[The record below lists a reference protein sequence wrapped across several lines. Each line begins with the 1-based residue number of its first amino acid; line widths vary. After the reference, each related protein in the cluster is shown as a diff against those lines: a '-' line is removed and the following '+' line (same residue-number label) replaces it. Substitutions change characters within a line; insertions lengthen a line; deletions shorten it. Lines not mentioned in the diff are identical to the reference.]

1 MCKNISVTFKV
12 VSYDTNSIIINLITS
27 NILLKIMLLNYL
39 FLRKQFNLK
48 YVLKEN
54 VLGDLLVITH
64 DKLLWLQLT
73 FDSFTLG
80 KFVSFTA
87 EGCPDGSLQI
97 SEAQRPDV
105 GGLWCGTSWG
115 PAIYYSE
122 TPSVSIILKLLRLSK
137 DQTGFNFDFR
147 MAYKMIRKSDAV
159 VRYGNPF
166 VGRWSASGYRF
177 RARSS
182 RVWFATRSTFVPCRL
197 VFYFRTLVSNSLE
210 TSFENIF
217 ADWTLFAL
225 KSNLTSASPLLWI
238 LYYYCHCYKMS
249 RCNNKYLTCESHERA
264 F

>member
-1 MCKNISVTFKV
+1 MFV
-12 VSYDTNSIIINLITS
+12 IIYAE
-27 NILLKIMLLNYL
+27 LL
-39 FLRKQFNLK
+39 R
-48 YVLKEN
+48 
-54 VLGDLLVITH
+54 
-64 DKLLWLQLT
+64 LQLT

-166 VGRWSASGYRF
+166 VGRWSASVYRF
-177 RARSS
+177 RARISKFGLRHVRHLS
-182 RVWFATRSTFVPCRL
+182 HVL
-197 VFYFRTLVSNSLE
+197 
-210 TSFENIF
+210 
-217 ADWTLFAL
+217 WTLFR
-225 KSNLTSASPLLWI
+225 I
-238 LYYYCHCYKMS
+238 LIS
-249 RCNNKYLTCESHERA
+249 VEISSEQI
-264 F
+264 

>member
-1 MCKNISVTFKV
+1 M
-12 VSYDTNSIIINLITS
+12 Y
-27 NILLKIMLLNYL
+27 NILHYLYFIIHLKNVYLICFLQLNIIQR
-39 FLRKQFNLK
+39 LRCHEIFCF
-48 YVLKEN
+48 
-54 VLGDLLVITH
+54 
-64 DKLLWLQLT
+64 QLT

-147 MAYKMIRKSDAV
+147 MAYKMIKKSDAV

-166 VGRWSASGYRF
+166 VGR
-177 RARSS
+177 
-182 RVWFATRSTFVPCRL
+182 
-197 VFYFRTLVSNSLE
+197 
-210 TSFENIF
+210 
-217 ADWTLFAL
+217 
-225 KSNLTSASPLLWI
+225 
-238 LYYYCHCYKMS
+238 
-249 RCNNKYLTCESHERA
+249 
-264 F
+264 

>member
-1 MCKNISVTFKV
+1 MLKLRPTP
-12 VSYDTNSIIINLITS
+12 DNLDQRRHH
-27 NILLKIMLLNYL
+27 
-39 FLRKQFNLK
+39 LRF
-48 YVLKEN
+48 
-54 VLGDLLVITH
+54 
-64 DKLLWLQLT
+64 QLT

-122 TPSVSIILKLLRLSK
+122 TQTVSITLKLLRLSK

-166 VGRWSASGYRF
+166 VGTYESLDYIYSYI
-177 RARSS
+177 SS
-182 RVWFATRSTFVPCRL
+182 SWQRDSL
-197 VFYFRTLVSNSLE
+197 VFSLL
-210 TSFENIF
+210 I
-217 ADWTLFAL
+217 
-225 KSNLTSASPLLWI
+225 LLP
-238 LYYYCHCYKMS
+238 
-249 RCNNKYLTCESHERA
+249 
-264 F
+264 

>member
-1 MCKNISVTFKV
+1 MELGTVYNIAQRHPVGRDAPVQRDRGGSKIPSRGPCIDRGLSRCSVSLSQERLA
-12 VSYDTNSIIINLITS
+12 SYGINLSIERQVHERFRS
-27 NILLKIMLLNYL
+27 
-39 FLRKQFNLK
+39 
-48 YVLKEN
+48 
-54 VLGDLLVITH
+54 
-64 DKLLWLQLT
+64 QLT

-122 TPSVSIILKLLRLSK
+122 TSSVSITLKLLRLSK

-166 VGRWSASGYRF
+166 VGR
-177 RARSS
+177 
-182 RVWFATRSTFVPCRL
+182 
-197 VFYFRTLVSNSLE
+197 
-210 TSFENIF
+210 
-217 ADWTLFAL
+217 
-225 KSNLTSASPLLWI
+225 
-238 LYYYCHCYKMS
+238 
-249 RCNNKYLTCESHERA
+249 
-264 F
+264 

>member
-1 MCKNISVTFKV
+1 M
-12 VSYDTNSIIINLITS
+12 
-27 NILLKIMLLNYL
+27 
-39 FLRKQFNLK
+39 
-48 YVLKEN
+48 
-54 VLGDLLVITH
+54 
-64 DKLLWLQLT
+64 LQLT

-122 TPSVSIILKLLRLSK
+122 TPTVTISLRLLRLSQ

-166 VGRWSASGYRF
+166 VGK
-177 RARSS
+177 
-182 RVWFATRSTFVPCRL
+182 
-197 VFYFRTLVSNSLE
+197 VFYLILFYDFYIFYSLY
-210 TSFENIF
+210 
-217 ADWTLFAL
+217 LFFYFFL
-225 KSNLTSASPLLWI
+225 STNLQG
-238 LYYYCHCYKMS
+238 
-249 RCNNKYLTCESHERA
+249 
-264 F
+264 

>member
-1 MCKNISVTFKV
+1 MLKLHPTP
-12 VSYDTNSIIINLITS
+12 DNLDQRRHH
-27 NILLKIMLLNYL
+27 
-39 FLRKQFNLK
+39 LRF
-48 YVLKEN
+48 
-54 VLGDLLVITH
+54 
-64 DKLLWLQLT
+64 QLT

-122 TPSVSIILKLLRLSK
+122 TQTVSITLKLLRLSK

-166 VGRWSASGYRF
+166 VGTYG
-177 RARSS
+177 
-182 RVWFATRSTFVPCRL
+182 
-197 VFYFRTLVSNSLE
+197 SLDYILIYLPLG
-210 TSFENIF
+210 NVIP
-217 ADWTLFAL
+217 LF
-225 KSNLTSASPLLWI
+225 
-238 LYYYCHCYKMS
+238 
-249 RCNNKYLTCESHERA
+249 SHS
-264 F
+264 

>member
-1 MCKNISVTFKV
+1 MLKLHPTS
-12 VSYDTNSIIINLITS
+12 DNLDQRRHH
-27 NILLKIMLLNYL
+27 
-39 FLRKQFNLK
+39 LRF
-48 YVLKEN
+48 
-54 VLGDLLVITH
+54 
-64 DKLLWLQLT
+64 QLT

-122 TPSVSIILKLLRLSK
+122 TQTVSITLKLLRLSK

-166 VGRWSASGYRF
+166 VGTYG
-177 RARSS
+177 
-182 RVWFATRSTFVPCRL
+182 
-197 VFYFRTLVSNSLE
+197 SL
-210 TSFENIF
+210 NYIF
-217 ADWTLFAL
+217 IYLPLGNVIPLF
-225 KSNLTSASPLLWI
+225 
-238 LYYYCHCYKMS
+238 
-249 RCNNKYLTCESHERA
+249 SHS
-264 F
+264 